1 MDSNPGTVESPFLFD
16 ATDTQLERFFLL
28 GAFVAGKHA
37 GMQQIKLDQ
46 MLDNL
51 SVHQPGG
58 TSPLDR
64 LMRCWVM
71 DGSPRTNLGAEV
83 ADLVARNMNVPAH
96 LRAVKAGQYT
106 RLSWLFYRV
115 SALYHDKQFDLQ
127 TITREQLI
135 ELPGYGLKTASFFLM
150 FTRPGIELAC
160 LDTHLLKYLADQN
173 LAPNVPRS
181 TPPPKEY
188 MRLEQVFLQHC
199 RDLHRN
205 PAELDFE
212 IWCANS
218 VTMKSRKFLSKM

>member
-1 MDSNPGTVESPFLFD
+1 MNPGTVESPFLFD

-51 SVHQPGG
+51 QVQHPFG
-58 TSPLDR
+58 TSPLDM
-64 LMRCWVM
+64 LQRCWVM
-71 DGSPRTNLGAEV
+71 DGCPRANLGGEV
-83 ADLVARNMNVPAH
+83 AELVAHNMYIPAH
-96 LRAVKAGQYT
+96 LKAVKAGQYT

-115 SALYHDKQFDLQ
+115 AALYHDEQFDLR

-150 FTRPGIELAC
+150 FTRPGIEMSC
-160 LDTHLLKYLADQN
+160 LDVHILKYLREKG
-173 LAPNVPRS
+173 LAVDAPKS
-181 TPPPKEY
+181 TPPPREY

-199 RDLHRN
+199 RTLGRN